1 MVTYKIKRWF
11 RNWLND
17 DQDQKFN
24 LAVEGKHPQIVENS
38 EVDAEKFLDFR
49 LLFAQGG
56 RVIQTRRYD
65 RNKDRSHVSLY
76 IVTDDQNLGQE
87 IENIITMESLRS

>member
-1 MVTYKIKRWF
+1 MGTYKIKRWL

-17 DQDQKFN
+17 DHSQKI
-24 LAVEGKHPQIVENS
+24 AVVSEASQSS

-49 LLFAQGG
+49 VLFAQGG

-65 RNKDRSHVSLY
+65 RVKDRSNTSLY
-76 IVTDDQNLGQE
+76 IVTEDQNLGQE
-87 IENIITMESLRS
+87 IENIITMESLRA

>member
-1 MVTYKIKRWF
+1 MGTYKVKRWL

-17 DQDQKFN
+17 EEN
-24 LAVEGKHPQIVENS
+24 TISVSAAPQVVGS
-38 EVDAEKFLDFR
+38 AEVDAEKFLDFR
-49 LLFAQGG
+49 VLFAQGG

-65 RNKDRSHVSLY
+65 RVKDRSNISLY
-76 IVTDDQNLGQE
+76 IVTEDQNLGQE